1 MVELI
6 AQTGP
11 AAAPPLSP
19 LEILSGVGVLLGAAR
34 ILFVLDGDL
43 TITQQVLGDPVG
55 FAVQPSAT
63 YDEMRADKWKG
74 LRAVV
79 IADKLEW
86 YMRNFRL
93 LLNTRSGYAVCLI
106 FMAQFVLLFV
116 FAGIAAPDTLA
127 RQYVLGFAV
136 ACIMLWVVMIE
147 KCKSMKK
154 AVELLRVT

>member
-6 AQTGP
+6 AQTTS
-11 AAAPPLSP
+11 AAAQPLSA
-19 LEILSGVGVLLGAAR
+19 LGILSGISALFGAAR

-43 TITQQVLGDPVG
+43 TISQTVLSDPVG
-55 FAVQPSAT
+55 FAVKISAT
-63 YDEMRADKWKG
+63 FADISDNKWKG

-79 IADKLEW
+79 VAHKLEW
-86 YMRNFRL
+86 YMRSFRL
-93 LLNTRSGYAVCLI
+93 LLNAQWAYGVCLI

-116 FAGIAAPDTLA
+116 FAGIAVPGTTA
-127 RQYVLGFAV
+127 QNYVLAFAA
-136 ACIMLWVVMIE
+136 ACILFWNVLIE

>member
-11 AAAPPLSP
+11 AAQPLLP
-19 LEILSGVGVLLGAAR
+19 LEIFSCVGILLGAAR

-43 TITQQVLGDPVG
+43 TITQPVLNDPIG
-55 FAVQPSAT
+55 FAVKNSAT
-63 YDEMRADKWKG
+63 YQEMRDKKWQG

-79 IADKLEW
+79 VADKLQW

-93 LLNTRSGYAVCLI
+93 LLDTRSGYAVCLI

-116 FAGIAAPDTLA
+116 FARTAVPGTPA
-127 RQYVLGFAV
+127 QEYVLGFAAV
-136 ACIMLWVVMIE
+136 CIMFWWVMIE

-154 AVELLRVT
+154 AVESLRVT